1 MLPNERRGDK
11 NAMLFTE
18 MFRNSIFL
26 VVAVQGDIERRL
38 IQVPKSIH
46 AHQKSIHEASES
58 ALHAWDK
65 NKVVCFSEKIPQ
77 SSFDW
82 QHSII
87 TFSACLVEQ
96 SHDRYLHK

>member
-1 MLPNERRGDK
+1 
-11 NAMLFTE
+11 MLFTE

-65 NKVVCFSEKIPQ
+65 NKVVCFSEKFPSQ
-77 SSFDW
+77 ALTGNTPSLHFL
-82 QHSII
+82 
-87 TFSACLVEQ
+87 LVWL
-96 SHDRYLHK
+96 SNHMTDIFINKKL